1 MLNTTKAKKAL
12 KNNFQ
17 WGGLD
22 KVLVDEIL
30 DNAKWSIQMVSATKA
45 KSAEVI
51 SKIGG
56 FPNLPS
62 DIEWP
67 IYQGEPMAFIAQM
80 DLSEIPNAKELGLPS
95 KGVLFFFY
103 DSKQSWG
110 FSKTNAGAAQVI
122 FVEDNSLIPPKAKVI
137 KKYIKDVWDSYKI
150 ITKEKK
156 VSFIPE
162 LMLPTYSDVDWDS
175 FDVDDD
181 TGYEYSY
188 GWSSHIRS
196 DHWLF
201 GFADRIQSR
210 DPLSEGYR
218 ATLKEI
224 DAARSAE
231 PENLDDISSDVRSDP
246 KDWVL
251 LAQFGSDYRSGT
263 EEMMWGDCGKIYF
276 IIHRLDFAKKDFR
289 RVWVVLQC
297 S

>member
-12 KNNFQ
+12 RKDFQ
-17 WGGLD
+17 WGGLG
-22 KVLVDEIL
+22 KELVDKLL
-30 DNAKWSIQMVSATKA
+30 DNAKWSLHLVSAPKA
-45 KSAEVI
+45 KSADVI

-67 IYQGEPMAFIAQM
+67 IYKGEPMAFIAQM
-80 DLSEIPNAKELGLPS
+80 DLSEIPSTEEFGLPS

-110 FSKTNAGAAQVI
+110 YSKTHAGAAQI
-122 FVEDNSLIPPKAKVI
+122 IYVEDSSLIPLKAKVI
-137 KKYIKDVWDSYKI
+137 RKYIKDVWVSKKI

-156 VSFIPE
+156 VTFIPE

-188 GWSSHIRS
+188 GWGSHIRS

-201 GFADRIQSR
+201 GFADRIQSS

-218 ATLKEI
+218 ASLKEI
-224 DAARSAE
+224 EDARSAE
-231 PENLDDISSDVRSDP
+231 PETSNGISDDVRSDP

-251 LAQFGSDYRSGT
+251 LAQFGSDYRGGT